1 MRICTQELCAS
12 LVTQL
17 FEMGSMVEVKAR
29 NRAVLFAISQ
39 VCKVV
44 SRKCM
49 EAKSRHATAL

>member
-29 NRAVLFAISQ
+29 NRAVLFAISR
-39 VCKVV
+39 VCDVC
-44 SRKCM
+44 S
-49 EAKSRHATAL
+49 ES